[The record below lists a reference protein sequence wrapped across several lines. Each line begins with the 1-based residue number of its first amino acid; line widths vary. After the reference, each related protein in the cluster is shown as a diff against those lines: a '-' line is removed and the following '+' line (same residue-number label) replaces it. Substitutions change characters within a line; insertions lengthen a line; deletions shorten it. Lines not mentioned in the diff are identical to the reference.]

1 MADGGIKTKHMI
13 GLYIYTYNQIRRMK
27 NEAFNRGEKHGIK
40 TAIDDLRD
48 AQRYNCI
55 NLTEAEKDSVMK
67 YLIDK
72 NLEFGYNVDEGFYIV
87 KKRK

>member
-1 MADGGIKTKHMI
+1 MI
-13 GLYIYTYNQIRRMK
+13 SFYTYNQIRRMK
-27 NEAFNRGEKHGIK
+27 NEAFDRGEKLGRE

-55 NLTEAEKDSVMK
+55 NLTQEEKDEVMK
-67 YLIDK
+67 YLVDN

>member
-1 MADGGIKTKHMI
+1 
-13 GLYIYTYNQIRRMK
+13 MK
-27 NEAFNRGEKHGIK
+27 NEAFDRGEAVGIK
-40 TAIDDLRD
+40 MAIDELRD

-67 YLIDK
+67 YLVDN